1 MRVFIGSYTQ
11 MITEDFGGSGLGIY
25 SMTLDPGNGQLEL
38 HHVQRSINPSYL
50 AIDPYLEI
58 LYCIKEV
65 AASDSP
71 LISAYRIEKDQ
82 SLTLINSREVHGA
95 LPCHI
100 LWHKNNLYVACY
112 ATGNVLAYPLDQ
124 DGSILPCSQNYQH
137 QGGVANSLRQEAP
150 HAHQVCLHPNEKE
163 FYVPDLGIDCLKA
176 YQLDSSQFLPN
187 PKLDV
192 SLPAGGG
199 PRHMVFTRTGDL
211 AFVINELTAEI
222 SVVKKSENGFKFIK
236 SLGSLPKDYVGT
248 PSASAIR
255 LHPSGKYLYAGN
267 RGSETI
273 AIFEVKD
280 EDINLKELI
289 RVEGKTIREFN
300 ISPDGKWLLVAC
312 QDSHDLISYA
322 LSKNGSLNETFRTNA
337 VSSPVCIL
345 FQ

>member
-1 MRVFIGSYTQ
+1 MV
-11 MITEDFGGSGLGIY
+11 
-25 SMTLDPGNGQLEL
+25 
-38 HHVQRSINPSYL
+38 
-50 AIDPYLEI
+50 
-58 LYCIKEV
+58 
-65 AASDSP
+65 ASDSP
-71 LISAYRIEKDQ
+71 SISAYRIEKDQ

-100 LWHKNNLYVACY
+100 LWHKDNLFVACY

-124 DGSILPCSQNYQH
+124 DGSILPCNQNYQH
-137 QGGVANSLRQEAP
+137 HGGVANSLRQEAP

-176 YQLDSSQFLPN
+176 YERNSNQFLAN
-187 PKLDV
+187 PQLDV
-192 SLPAGGG
+192 SLPTGGG
-199 PRHMVFTRTGDL
+199 PRHMVFTKTGDL
-211 AFVINELTAEI
+211 AFVINELTAEV
-222 SVVKKSENGFKFIK
+222 SVVKKNENGFKFIK
-236 SLGSLPKDYVGT
+236 SLDSLPNGFSGT

-273 AIFEVKD
+273 VIFEVKG
-280 EDINLKELI
+280 EDLNLKELI

-300 ISPDGKWLLVAC
+300 ISPDEKCLIVAC

-322 LSKNGSLNETFRTNA
+322 VSKNGSLNETFRTKV